1 MIELKELIQR
11 GILMSHL
18 QQFNNQIQTE
28 EQLRELLGHPS
39 ELASK
44 KVISSIDQNCMDF
57 IELSP
62 FIVLST
68 SDHLGNCDVS
78 PRGDPPGFVKVLNE
92 KVLLIPE
99 RPGNKRFDSLRN
111 ILGNPHIGILFFIP
125 GLEETLR
132 INGKANIIKDID
144 LLEQMQANGRTP
156 TLAVAVEV
164 EEAFIHLPRHL
175 NARSYGKLT
184 LGQVQNTCHLRPEF
198 FMNTLNCLER
208 PLPHL
213 RNDYRKVII
222 SDYIKFHL

>member
-1 MIELKELIQR
+1 
-11 GILMSHL
+11 MSHL

-78 PRGDPPGFVKVLNE
+78 PRGDAPGFVKVLNE

-164 EEAFIHLPRHL
+164 EEAFIHCAKAFKRSKLWQADTWTSTEHLPSA
-175 NARSYGKLT
+175 ARILYEHAKLPGTTAASLAERLQESYHKRL
-184 LGQVQNTCHLRPEF
+184 
-198 FMNTLNCLER
+198 
-208 PLPHL
+208 
-213 RNDYRKVII
+213 Y
-222 SDYIKFHL
+222 